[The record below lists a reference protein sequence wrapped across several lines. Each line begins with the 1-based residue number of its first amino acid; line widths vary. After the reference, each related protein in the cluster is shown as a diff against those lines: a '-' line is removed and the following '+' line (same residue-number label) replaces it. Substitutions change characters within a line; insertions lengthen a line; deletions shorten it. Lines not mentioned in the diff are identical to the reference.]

1 MFDLIITLSITVI
14 AAALATFAIM
24 RFWFRW
30 STRQA
35 ESHAPALRMALDMS
49 REALVA
55 CRNERILHI
64 NSAGLRLLGE
74 TAATAIGQPITNYI
88 HPDYQVLCAGSF
100 EALLDEDAAT
110 PAKLVQSTGRVLDIQ
125 IAAWR
130 STEESSDIFV
140 SLRDI
145 SDLMRANHN
154 VAAQLKRLNSI
165 LDTALDAII
174 VSDQSGH
181 VETFNNAASAMFR
194 YEPREVLGK
203 PLSMLFVDPLVAR
216 TTSSMA
222 LTARRKDGS
231 IFPAE
236 ISLSACQLDDRLL
249 STALIRDV
257 TERRMIENHLAHA
270 ATHDALTS
278 LPNRNLLL
286 ERLQAAIAG
295 SARSGKIL
303 ALWFFDLNGI
313 KTVNDVMGH
322 AAGDQLL
329 IAVGQRMTEMTGTDG
344 VVARFGGDEFAVIA
358 NGFAAEADV
367 GPAVAAFLR
376 QLSRPFTLLGREV
389 TVTAN
394 VGIAVYPKHSGSA
407 SELLLDASAAMM
419 FSKVAGRNQFR
430 FFDPIM
436 HRQSEERLTLESE
449 LRRGIDRDELLLH
462 YQPQVDVRTGRIVGL
477 EALVRWKHPAR
488 GMVLPGQFI
497 PIAEQTG
504 LIGPLGE
511 WVLRR
516 ACMDLKRLE
525 NMGIGN
531 VRVGVNM
538 SPRQFDSDVVGAV
551 RSALVDTGVTPHL
564 LDVEITESTLIDDP
578 DRVIGHLLDLKALG
592 VHISLDDFGTGFSSL
607 SYLKR
612 FPADT
617 LKVDRS
623 FVTEL
628 AENPKDE
635 AIAATIITLAHSMGM
650 TALAEGVEELAQY
663 DVLREADC
671 DFVQGY
677 LFSAAMSFDDVTV
690 HLQRNTPL
698 LPEEGKE
705 VTLGATTR

>member
-1 MFDLIITLSITVI
+1 MFDLIIALSITVI
-14 AAALATFAIM
+14 AAALATFAVL
-24 RFWFRW
+24 RVWFRW
-30 STRQA
+30 NARRAVQT
-35 ESHAPALRMALDMS
+35 PAMRLALDMS
-49 REALVA
+49 REALIA
-55 CRNERILHI
+55 CRDGRILHI
-64 NSAGLRLLGE
+64 NATGLRLLGE
-74 TAATAIGQPITNYI
+74 SAAGAIGQPFTNYI

-100 EALLDEDAAT
+100 EALLEEDAAT
-110 PAKLVQSTGRVLDIQ
+110 PAKLVQSAGRVLDVQ
-125 IAAWR
+125 ISAWR
-130 STEESSDIFV
+130 SSEESSDILV

-174 VSDQSGH
+174 VSDESGLI
-181 VETFNNAASAMFR
+181 ETFNNSASAMFGF
-194 YEPREVLGK
+194 EQREVLGK
-203 PLSMLFVDPLVAR
+203 PLNMLFVDPVVAR
-216 TTSSMA
+216 TASSMA

-231 IFPAE
+231 AFPAE
-236 ISLSACQLDDRLL
+236 MSLSACQLDDRLL

-257 TERRMIENHLAHA
+257 TERRMIESHLAHA

-286 ERLQAAIAG
+286 ERLQAAIAA

-329 IAVGQRMTEMTGTDG
+329 IAVGQRMTEMTGADG

-358 NGFAAEADV
+358 NGFGSEAEV
-367 GPAVAAFLR
+367 GPAVEAFLR
-376 QLSRPFTLLGREV
+376 QLSRPFILMGREV

-394 VGIAVYPKHSGSA
+394 AGIAIYPKHSGSA

-477 EALVRWKHPAR
+477 EALVRWQHPAR
-488 GMVLPGQFI
+488 GLVLPAQFI
-497 PIAEQTG
+497 PIAEQTS

-525 NMGIGN
+525 RMGIDS
-531 VRVGVNM
+531 VRVGINM
-538 SPRQFDSDVVGAV
+538 SPRQFDRDIVGTV
-551 RSALVDTGVTPHL
+551 RSALADTGVTPHL
-564 LDVEITESTLIDDP
+564 VDVEITESTLIDDP
-578 DRVIGHLLDLKALG
+578 DRVIGHLQQLKELG
-592 VHISLDDFGTGFSSL
+592 IHISLDDFGTGFSSL

-623 FVTEL
+623 FVIEL
-628 AENPKDE
+628 AENRKDE
-635 AIAATIITLAHSMGM
+635 AIAQTIIALAHSMGM
-650 TALAEGVEELAQY
+650 TALAEGVEELGQY
-663 DVLREADC
+663 EVLRQADC
-671 DFVQGY
+671 DIVQGY
-677 LFSAAMSFDDVTV
+677 LFSAALSFDDVIQ
-690 HLQRNTPL
+690 HLQRKTML
-698 LPEEGKE
+698 LPEATE
-705 VTLGATTR
+705 VAHGA

>member
-1 MFDLIITLSITVI
+1 MFDLIIALSITVI
-14 AAALATFAIM
+14 AAALATFAAL
-24 RFWFRW
+24 RVWFRW
-30 STRQA
+30 NARKGVR
-35 ESHAPALRMALDMS
+35 APALRMALDMS
-49 REALVA
+49 REALIA
-55 CRNERILHI
+55 CRDGHILHI
-64 NSAGLRLLGE
+64 NAAGLRLLGE
-74 TAATAIGQPITNYI
+74 TAAGAIGQPFTKYI
-88 HPDYQVLCAGSF
+88 HPDYRVLCAESF
-100 EALLDEDAAT
+100 EALLDEDSAT
-110 PAKLVQSTGRVLDIQ
+110 PAKLVQTAGRVLDVQ
-125 IAAWR
+125 ISAWR
-130 STEESSDIFV
+130 SSEDSSDILV

-174 VSDQSGH
+174 VSDQSGCI
-181 VETFNNAASAMFR
+181 ETFNNAASAMFGF
-194 YEPREVLGK
+194 EPREVLGK
-203 PLSMLFVDPLVAR
+203 PIGMLFVDPVLTR
-216 TTSSMA
+216 TASAMA
-222 LTARRKDGS
+222 LTARRKDGTA
-231 IFPAE
+231 FPAE
-236 ISLSACQLDDRLL
+236 MSLSACQLDDRLL

-270 ATHDALTS
+270 ATHDSLTS

-329 IAVGQRMTEMTGTDG
+329 IAVGQRMTEMTGSDG

-358 NGFAAEADV
+358 SGFAAEAEV
-367 GPAVAAFLR
+367 GPAVEAFLR
-376 QLSRPFTLLGREV
+376 QLSRPFILMGREV

-394 VGIAVYPKHSGSA
+394 VGIAVYPKHAGSA

-436 HRQSEERLTLESE
+436 HRQSEERLSLESE

-462 YQPQVDVRTGRIVGL
+462 YQPQVDIRTGRIVGL
-477 EALVRWKHPAR
+477 EALVRWRHPER
-488 GMVLPGQFI
+488 GLVLPGQFI

-525 NMGIGN
+525 AMGIDS
-531 VRVGVNM
+531 VRVGINM
-538 SPRQFDSDVVGAV
+538 SPRQFDRDVVGAV
-551 RSALVDTGVTPHL
+551 QTALIDTGVKPHL

-578 DRVIGHLLDLKALG
+578 EGVIGHLQQLKALG
-592 VHISLDDFGTGFSSL
+592 IHISLDDFGTGFSSL

-623 FVTEL
+623 FVIEL

-635 AIAATIITLAHSMGM
+635 AIAHTIITLAHSMGM
-650 TALAEGVEELAQY
+650 TALAEGVEELGQY
-663 DVLREADC
+663 DVLRQNDC
-671 DFVQGY
+671 DIVQGY
-677 LFSAAMSFDDVTV
+677 LFSNALSFDDVLA
-690 HLQRNTPL
+690 HLQRGALL
-698 LPEEGKE
+698 LPERVE
-705 VTLGATTR
+705 AAHS

>member
-1 MFDLIITLSITVI
+1 MFDLIIALSITVI
-14 AAALATFAIM
+14 AAALATFAVL
-24 RFWFRW
+24 RVWFRW
-30 STRQA
+30 NARRTVQ
-35 ESHAPALRMALDMS
+35 APAMRLALDMS
-49 REALVA
+49 REALIA
-55 CRNERILHI
+55 CRDGRIVHI
-64 NSAGLRLLGE
+64 NTTGLRLLGE
-74 TAATAIGQPITNYI
+74 SAAGAIGQPFTNYI

-100 EALLDEDAAT
+100 EALLEEDTAT
-110 PAKLVQSTGRVLDIQ
+110 PAKLVQSAGRVLDVQ
-125 IAAWR
+125 ISAWR
-130 STEESSDIFV
+130 SSEESSDILV

-174 VSDQSGH
+174 VSDESGLI
-181 VETFNNAASAMFR
+181 ETFNNAASAMFGF
-194 YEPREVLGK
+194 EQREVLGK
-203 PLSMLFVDPLVAR
+203 PLNMLFVDPVVAR
-216 TTSSMA
+216 TASSMA
-222 LTARRKDGS
+222 LTARRRDGS
-231 IFPAE
+231 AFPAE
-236 ISLSACQLDDRLL
+236 MSLSACQLDDRLL

-257 TERRMIENHLAHA
+257 TERRMIESHLAHA

-286 ERLQAAIAG
+286 ERLQAAIAA
-295 SARSGKIL
+295 SARNGKIL

-329 IAVGQRMTEMTGTDG
+329 IAVGQRMTEMTGADG

-358 NGFAAEADV
+358 NGFGAEAEV
-367 GPAVAAFLR
+367 GPAVEAFLR
-376 QLSRPFTLLGREV
+376 QLSRPFILMGREV

-394 VGIAVYPKHSGSA
+394 AGIAIYPKHSATA

-477 EALVRWKHPAR
+477 EALVRWQHPVR
-488 GMVLPGQFI
+488 GLVLPAQFI
-497 PIAEQTG
+497 PIAEQTS

-525 NMGIGN
+525 RMGIDS
-531 VRVGVNM
+531 VRVGINM
-538 SPRQFDSDVVGAV
+538 SPRQFDRDIVGTV
-551 RSALVDTGVTPHL
+551 RSALADTGVTPHL
-564 LDVEITESTLIDDP
+564 VDVEITESTLIDDP
-578 DRVIGHLLDLKALG
+578 DRVIGHLQQLKELG
-592 VHISLDDFGTGFSSL
+592 IHISLDDFGTGFSSL

-623 FVTEL
+623 FVIEL
-628 AENPKDE
+628 AENRKDE
-635 AIAATIITLAHSMGM
+635 AIAQTIIALAHSMGM
-650 TALAEGVEELAQY
+650 TALAEGVEELGQY
-663 DVLREADC
+663 EVLRQADC
-671 DFVQGY
+671 DIVQGY
-677 LFSAAMSFDDVTV
+677 LFSAALSFDDVIQ
-690 HLQRNTPL
+690 HLQRKTML
-698 LPEEGKE
+698 LPEATEAAH
-705 VTLGATTR
+705 GA

>member
-1 MFDLIITLSITVI
+1 MFDLIIALSITVI
-14 AAALATFAIM
+14 AAALATFAAL
-24 RFWFRW
+24 RVWFRW
-30 STRQA
+30 NARKA
-35 ESHAPALRMALDMS
+35 VHAPALRMALDMS
-49 REALVA
+49 REALIA
-55 CRNERILHI
+55 CRDGRILHI
-64 NSAGLRLLGE
+64 NTTGLRLLGE
-74 TAATAIGQPITNYI
+74 SAAGAIGQPFTSYI
-88 HPDYQVLCAGSF
+88 HPDYQVLCAESF
-100 EALLDEDAAT
+100 EALLEEDAAT
-110 PAKLVQSTGRVLDIQ
+110 PAKLVQPAGRVLDVQ
-125 IAAWR
+125 ISAWR
-130 STEESSDIFV
+130 SGEDSADILV

-174 VSDQSGH
+174 VSDQSGRI
-181 VETFNNAASAMFR
+181 ETFNNAAGAMFGF
-194 YEPREVLGK
+194 EPREVLGK
-203 PLSMLFVDPLVAR
+203 PLSMLFVDPVLVR
-216 TTSSMA
+216 TASSMA

-231 IFPAE
+231 AFPAE
-236 ISLSACQLDDRLL
+236 MSLSACQLDDRLL

-270 ATHDALTS
+270 ATHDSLTS

-329 IAVGQRMTEMTGTDG
+329 IAVGQRMTEMTGADG
-344 VVARFGGDEFAVIA
+344 LVARFGGDEFAVIA
-358 NGFAAEADV
+358 NGFAAEAEV
-367 GPAVAAFLR
+367 GPAVEAFLS
-376 QLSRPFTLLGREV
+376 QLSRPFILMGREV

-394 VGIAVYPKHSGSA
+394 AGIAIYPRHSGTA

-462 YQPQVDVRTGRIVGL
+462 YQPQVDIRTGRIVGL
-477 EALVRWKHPAR
+477 EALVRWQHPAR
-488 GMVLPGQFI
+488 GLVPPSQFI

-525 NMGIGN
+525 AMGIDS
-531 VRVGVNM
+531 VRVGINI
-538 SPRQFDSDVVGAV
+538 SPRQFDRDVVGAV
-551 RSALVDTGVTPHL
+551 RAALIDTGVQPHL

-578 DRVIGHLLDLKALG
+578 ERVIEDLQQLKELG
-592 VHISLDDFGTGFSSL
+592 IHISLDDFGTGFSSL

-623 FVTEL
+623 FVIEL

-635 AIAATIITLAHSMGM
+635 AIATTIITLAHSMGM
-650 TALAEGVEELAQY
+650 TALAEGVEEMGQY
-663 DVLREADC
+663 DVLRQADC
-671 DFVQGY
+671 DIVQGY
-677 LFSAAMSFDDVTV
+677 LFSNALSFDNVIE
-690 HLQRNTPL
+690 HLQRGTLL
-698 LPEEGKE
+698 LPEGVE
-705 VTLGATTR
+705 ATPP